1 MKKIFF
7 LVVIL
12 TLSLLCRAQE
22 RKYSTFYYQRATLF
36 QEQTCQKPWNQRR
49 YLYGSI

>member
-22 RKYSTFYYQRATLF
+22 RKYHKRCRMGGTV

-49 YLYGSI
+49 HLYGSI